1 MGGAI
6 IEHGHEDGDY
16 GYLGLHEVEDIGR
29 DSGLG
34 ASERDEEE
42 EEEQVHQEGEM
53 EVEDDDED
61 TLLFQGEMDPLRFAE
76 EDENGQLPYEQF
88 QRLEYETLA
97 ARKRKHLATRS

>member
-6 IEHGHEDGDY
+6 IENGHEDGDY

-61 TLLFQGEMDPLRFAE
+61 TLLFQGEMDPWRFAE